1 MKDTDDTTRL
11 QPIFR
16 SPYDNKYV
24 AQVVYEQVDDREW
37 IMYFIV
43 GKRLD
48 GLLEVSI
55 YRLYKVFNNDCYYTV
70 YKDQS
75 SA

>member
-1 MKDTDDTTRL
+1 M
-11 QPIFR
+11 
-16 SPYDNKYV
+16 YV
-24 AQVVYEQVDDREW
+24 AQVVYEQIDDRQW
-37 IMYFIV
+37 LIRLIV

-55 YRLYKVFNNDCYYTV
+55 YRLYKVISNDCYYTV

>member
-1 MKDTDDTTRL
+1 MKDNDDTTRL
-11 QPIFR
+11 QPTFR

-24 AQVVYEQVDDREW
+24 AQVVNEQVDERQW
-37 IMYFIV
+37 IMHFIV
-43 GKRLD
+43 SKHLT

-55 YRLYKVFNNDCYYTV
+55 YRLYKVISNDCYYTV